1 MKSPDS
7 DVKAGIYITVIFH
20 LTVLIILLLFQIG
33 AALRKDNS
41 FVIDFSKQEEVEK
54 IQKEEQL
61 KEDISKKIEDML
73 AAYQGVPVRNIAVDR
88 STPLKDDRNT
98 DAKQLYED
106 AERLQKEL
114 NAGVQNEDPDDYVA
128 TSEPDRTPKEQKTRE
143 QAYSGPSVVSYELE
157 GRKASHLSI
166 PAYRCMGSGGVTV
179 IITVDNQG
187 RVIGAKVKDD
197 LSSDDACLRNFAVR
211 AARLSRFSVSPTAPP
226 RQTGNIVY
234 AFIAQ

>member
-20 LTVLIILLLFQIG
+20 LAVLIVLLACQIG
-33 AALRKDNS
+33 AVLRKDNS

-54 IQKEEQL
+54 VHKEERL
-61 KEDISKKIEDML
+61 KEDISRKLDAMI
-73 AAYQGVPVRNIAVDR
+73 AAYQGVPIRNVAVDR
-88 STPLKDDRNT
+88 STTLKDDRNT
-98 DAKQLYED
+98 DAKKLYED

-114 NAGVQNEDPDDYVA
+114 DAGYHIEDPDDYVA
-128 TSEPDRTPKEQKTRE
+128 TSETVVREKEKSTKE
-143 QAYSGPSVVSYELE
+143 MAYSGPSVVSYELA

-187 RVIGAKVKDD
+187 RVIGAKIQDD
-197 LSSDDACLRNFAVR
+197 ISSEDSCLRNFAIR
-211 AARLSRFSVSPTAPP
+211 AARLSRFSVSTTAPP